1 MESRRIVII
10 LGRERDIEGSKFGLQ
25 FSLGG
30 LVDEGKGSSVLAV
43 LFELAVTDALVSLDE
58 GVPPGSDDLGFDWL
72 RCCGR
77 HKV

>member
-10 LGRERDIEGSKFGLQ
+10 LGRERDVEGSKFGLQ

-30 LVDEGKGSSVLAV
+30 LVDEGQGSSVLAV
-43 LFELAVTDALVSLDE
+43 LLELAVTDALVGLDE

>member
-1 MESRRIVII
+1 MERSRIVII

-30 LVDEGKGSSVLAV
+30 LVDEGQSAEVLAV
-43 LFELAVTDALVSLDE
+43 LLELAVTNALVGLDE